1 VPRIHGFEHSWK
13 EKTAEPEPEKG
24 KFNRSFKLFAARRAS
39 HDGCDPRLRL
49 QPPYGKDRPRPAHPA
64 AVDSRDRFLDFAVS
78 LL

>member
-1 VPRIHGFEHSWK
+1 MALSIMERENGG
-13 EKTAEPEPEKG
+13 ARAEKG